1 MRRILGLETLGESL
15 RQSTVTIGKFFAIH
29 RGHQALIRA
38 TVEAARR
45 NGGPAV
51 VLTFDRHPLE
61 LLRPGTEFPVLAT
74 LDERL
79 DLIEAEGADVTVVV
93 RLTPEFLSQEPEAF
107 IREVLVRQLG
117 AVEVLASDNFRFGR
131 GARGDL
137 ALLQAEGEKLGF
149 RCSPIVPVL
158 EGGERISSSRIGVC
172 VESGQVREAALLL
185 GRPYSLAGT
194 VVQGEQLGR
203 QLGFPT
209 ANVRTVPQR
218 LLPANGVYVVQVSLA
233 GEPSVTHS
241 AVANLGVRPTV
252 AGLERRL
259 EVHLLDWAGDLYGQE
274 LRVEFLERLR
284 AEQRFPNLDAL
295 RAQIDRDAVAAR
307 EYFQGQPEPGE

>member
-1 MRRILGLETLGESL
+1 MRRILGLETLGDPL

-29 RGHQALIRA
+29 LGHQALIRA

-61 LLRPGTEFPVLAT
+61 VLRPGTEFPVLAT

-93 RLTPEFLSQEPEAF
+93 RLTPEFLGLEPEAF

-137 ALLQAEGEKLGF
+137 ALLRAEGERLGF

-158 EGGERISSSRIGVC
+158 EGGDRISSSRIGAC
-172 VESGQVREAALLL
+172 VEAGQVRESAHLL
-185 GRPYSLAGT
+185 GRPYCLAGM
-194 VVQGEQLGR
+194 VAPGEQLGR
-203 QLGFPT
+203 RLGFPT
-209 ANVRTVPQR
+209 ANVRTVPGR
-218 LLPANGVYVVQVSLA
+218 LLPANGVYVVRAGLA
-233 GEPSVTHS
+233 GESGVLHP

-259 EVHLLDWAGDLYGQE
+259 EVHLLDWSGDLYGQE

-284 AEQRFPNLDAL
+284 AEQRFADLDAL
-295 RAQIDRDAVAAR
+295 RAQIDRDAEAAR
-307 EYFQGQPEPGE
+307 AYFQQDPA